1 MMKKG
6 EDQISIYKKK
16 TEGDKISLRL
26 SDRVQRR
33 KTRITP
39 RKQIDYNQK
48 KREVDKKKF
57 VYLSFQDL
65 RLQLPE
71 DMSECV
77 PAREGARIINICGVS
92 ALDGV
97 GRECDCADGDD

>member
-1 MMKKG
+1 M
-6 EDQISIYKKK
+6 
-16 TEGDKISLRL
+16 
-26 SDRVQRR
+26 
-33 KTRITP
+33 
-39 RKQIDYNQK
+39 
-48 KREVDKKKF
+48 
-57 VYLSFQDL
+57 YLSFQDL